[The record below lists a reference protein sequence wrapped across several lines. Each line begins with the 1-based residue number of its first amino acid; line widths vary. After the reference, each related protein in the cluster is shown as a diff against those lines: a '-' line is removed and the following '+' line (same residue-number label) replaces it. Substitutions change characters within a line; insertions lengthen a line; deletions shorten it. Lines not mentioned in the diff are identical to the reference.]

1 MGIIRSQDQWQT
13 IFKDQVSSGSTI
25 VDFCRQ
31 HQIPT
36 TTCYAYRKKLGV
48 SQGPFVQ
55 AKITQ

>member
-36 TTCYAYRKKLGV
+36 ATFYAYRKFIYGQHIVV
-48 SQGPFVQ
+48 SV
-55 AKITQ
+55 A